1 MKTQLIRIAAAF
13 ISGSLIMILHEFPKA
28 ILFYIINPSK
38 DKKDKNIIFKLHHY
52 IDPIGIIFCITSMA
66 GFSKPFMYRIK
77 DKKTNF
83 ILGIAGF
90 ASLALTFII
99 SVLIL
104 RFGIGMNSDFTY
116 AANIGTTDLILQ
128 YIMVYM
134 ALLSIS
140 MFIVNLFPV
149 STFDMGLCIAGKSP
163 NKFFSIIR
171 NDYLIKMILFFA
183 MILQIIANIS
193 TTILRMLLWRGNI

>member
-28 ILFYIINPSK
+28 ILFYIINPAK

-52 IDPIGIIFCITSMA
+52 IDPIGMIFCITSMA
-66 GFSKPFMYRIK
+66 GFSKPYMYRIK

-90 ASLALTFII
+90 ISLALTFIG
-99 SVLIL
+99 SFLIL
-104 RFGIGMNSDFTY
+104 RFGIGMNPDFTY
-116 AANIGTTDLILQ
+116 VENIKTADLIFQ
-128 YIMVYM
+128 CIMLYM
-134 ALLSIS
+134 ALLSLS
-140 MFIVNLFPV
+140 MFLVNLFPV

-171 NDYLIKMILFFA
+171 NDYVIKMILFFA
-183 MILQIIANIS
+183 VILNIIAEIS
-193 TTILRMLLWRGNI
+193 ATILSMLLR